1 MFIVFNRQKILS
13 YLVAFSTIVILFGIA
28 FSVTNENAVITSS
41 TVRELP
47 IYNVKTDQKKISLTI
62 NCAWNADDIDKIL
75 KTLKGND
82 VKATFFMVGS
92 WVDKFPEEV
101 KKIAK
106 EGHEIA
112 NHSNTHPHVN
122 NLSDDANVKEIEA
135 TSSKIEKLTGNKTIL
150 YRAPY
155 GEYNNIVIRA
165 AKSASHVQIQWNV
178 DTLDYTGITGEEM
191 WRKIENK
198 LDSGSIILMH
208 NGTTHTADS
217 LEMIIN
223 NIKNKGYELVKV
235 SDLIYKDNYVIDNNG
250 TQIYKSNN

>member
-1 MFIVFNRQKILS
+1 MFIVFNRQKIFS

-75 KTLKGND
+75 KTLKDNN

-122 NLSDDANVKEIEA
+122 NLSDDANVKQ
-135 TSSKIEKLTGNKTIL
+135 
-150 YRAPY
+150 
-155 GEYNNIVIRA
+155 
-165 AKSASHVQIQWNV
+165 H
-178 DTLDYTGITGEEM
+178 
-191 WRKIENK
+191 
-198 LDSGSIILMH
+198 
-208 NGTTHTADS
+208 
-217 LEMIIN
+217 
-223 NIKNKGYELVKV
+223 LVK
-235 SDLIYKDNYVIDNNG
+235 
-250 TQIYKSNN
+250 